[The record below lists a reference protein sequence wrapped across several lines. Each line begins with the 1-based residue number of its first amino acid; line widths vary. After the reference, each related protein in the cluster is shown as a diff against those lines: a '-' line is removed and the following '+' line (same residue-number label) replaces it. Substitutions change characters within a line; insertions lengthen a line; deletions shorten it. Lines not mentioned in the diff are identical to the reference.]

1 MGALRAV
8 LRQLMLLDPAAAI
21 DACGYAIDPYIVAL
35 RAFAEFF
42 GQQFETAARS
52 AAQALDDAEDPEA
65 RALARAMCGLAA
77 AGWPDA
83 PAWGTQDDP
92 LSDALDELHL
102 LALAPRDSRTFILYL
117 CAEASLACGRLSLAS
132 EFIAH
137 SGDLPT
143 DFLVEDDRRHPF
155 AVLMQVMRARLL
167 GFQGQVAEGLA
178 LGEEALARAEGPTG
192 LLLAQATMCLLL
204 GTASQP
210 ASVREIADRLESSL
224 PKPDNYLTCGCYLLV
239 AYGLI
244 ATGDL
249 VRSARFLLAAGG
261 TPGLENL
268 TIVDRA
274 LGLEL
279 LAAAAIA
286 ENDLDA
292 AEAWQERARPL
303 LDNPISAPTVQRL
316 VSRVELLAGRPES
329 AADWAQRAV
338 DSAAATGRAVETVEA
353 GVVLSRAQGALAASS
368 EARIALKAMAGAAV
382 DAGQLA
388 ARRSAASELRSI
400 GRRLRPRPGS
410 GWEGLS
416 PRERDVALLVVEG
429 FGNQAIAAELH
440 VSEHTVRAHVSR
452 VLAAFGVASRAA
464 VAARLPGAMAPDAR
478 TDPPAALTPRQNAV
492 VECIARGETNERIA
506 QELGIS
512 IKTVE
517 KHVTAILRRWDVAS
531 RVGIAR
537 RAHARSGDS

>member
-1 MGALRAV
+1 MQLDTAGAI
-8 LRQLMLLDPAAAI
+8 AACAQ
-21 DACGYAIDPYIVAL
+21 ARDPYVVAL

-52 AAQALDDAEDPEA
+52 AAQALEDADDPEA
-65 RALARAMCGLAA
+65 ITLARAMCGLAA
-77 AGWPDA
+77 AGWPNT
-83 PAWGTQDDP
+83 PVHESEGDP
-92 LSDALDELHL
+92 LADAFDELHL
-102 LALAPRDSRTFILYL
+102 LADAQRDSRVFILYL

-137 SGDLPT
+137 SGDLPP
-143 DFLVEDDRRHPF
+143 DFLLEDDRRHPF
-155 AVLMQVMRARLL
+155 AVLMQAMRARLL
-167 GFQGQVAEGLA
+167 GFQGQVADGLA
-178 LGEEALARAEGPTG
+178 LGQAAVASAEEPTS
-192 LLLAQATMCLLL
+192 LLLAEATMCLLL
-204 GTASQP
+204 GNASQP
-210 ASVREIADRLESSL
+210 ATVRAIADRLESGL
-224 PKPDNYLTCGCYLLV
+224 PKPDNYLGCGCYLLV

-244 ATGDL
+244 ATGD
-249 VRSARFLLAAGG
+249 VARSVRFLLAAGG

-338 DSAAATGRAVETVEA
+338 DSAAATGRAIETAEA
-353 GVVLSRAQGALAASS
+353 AIVPSRARTALAAPG
-368 EARIALKAMAGAAV
+368 EARVALEAMVGVAV
-382 DAGQLA
+382 DAGHLA

-400 GRRLRPRPGS
+400 GRRLRPLPDS

-429 FGNQAIAAELH
+429 FGNQAIASELH

-464 VAARLPGAMAPDAR
+464 VAARLSGTVAPDASQEQL
-478 TDPPAALTPRQNAV
+478 AALTPRQNAV
-492 VECIARGETNERIA
+492 VDCIMRGQTNEQIGH
-506 QELGIS
+506 ELGIS
-512 IKTVE
+512 VKTVE
-517 KHVTAILRRWDVAS
+517 KHVTEILRRWNVAS

-537 RAHARSGDS
+537 RAQARNGDLV